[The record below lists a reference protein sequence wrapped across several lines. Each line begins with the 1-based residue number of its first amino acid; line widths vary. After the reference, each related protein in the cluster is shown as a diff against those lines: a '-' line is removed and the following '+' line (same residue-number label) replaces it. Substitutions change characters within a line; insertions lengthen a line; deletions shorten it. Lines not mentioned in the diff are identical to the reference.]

1 MSDNGPLL
9 QAFIESH
16 DDDGVRLV
24 YADWLEENDQ
34 PERAELL
41 RLHCR
46 LVATCCEPDRYS
58 ERAGW
63 QSRLVKLLRQ
73 GVRPSA
79 PEQTVTAG
87 NNLDMTFAWV
97 PPGTFLMGSPKGEEE
112 KFGREPG
119 GVWENGM
126 QVGPS
131 THDDE
136 IQHRVILTKGFYLGI
151 HQVTQAQWQA
161 VMGSNPSKFKGEA
174 LPVERVSWD
183 DCQEFCERLSRK
195 AGKRFRLPT
204 EAEWEYACRAGTT
217 TPFFFGSTISTDQA
231 NLAAGFLGS
240 VRIFT
245 GRTTPVGKFPPNA
258 WGLFDMHGNVEEWCQ
273 DWYGSYWC
281 PYESDPKGPD
291 YGSARVQR
299 GGGCKDRPVRCRSA
313 NRGKIE
319 PGYRGH
325 LALGGVFFGCR
336 VCLCLE

>member
-1 MSDNGPLL
+1 VSDNGPLL

-16 DDDGVRLV
+16 DDGVRLV

-73 GVRPSA
+73 GVRPSV
-79 PEQTVTAG
+79 PQQTVTAG
-87 NNLDMTFAWV
+87 NNLDMMFAWV

-112 KFGREPG
+112 EFGREPG
-119 GVWENGM
+119 GVWENGIYM
-126 QVGPS
+126 GRA

-136 IQHRVILTKGFYLGI
+136 WQHRVILTKGFYLGI
-151 HQVTQAQWQA
+151 HKVTQAQWQA
-161 VMGSNPSKFKGEA
+161 VMGSNPSRFKGA
-174 LPVERVSWD
+174 DLPVERVSWD

-217 TPFFFGSTISTDQA
+217 TPFFFGPTISIDQA

-240 VRIFT
+240 VRI
-245 GRTTPVGKFPPNA
+245 
-258 WGLFDMHGNVEEWCQ
+258 L
-273 DWYGSYWC
+273 
-281 PYESDPKGPD
+281 
-291 YGSARVQR
+291 
-299 GGGCKDRPVRCRSA
+299 
-313 NRGKIE
+313 
-319 PGYRGH
+319 
-325 LALGGVFFGCR
+325 
-336 VCLCLE
+336 